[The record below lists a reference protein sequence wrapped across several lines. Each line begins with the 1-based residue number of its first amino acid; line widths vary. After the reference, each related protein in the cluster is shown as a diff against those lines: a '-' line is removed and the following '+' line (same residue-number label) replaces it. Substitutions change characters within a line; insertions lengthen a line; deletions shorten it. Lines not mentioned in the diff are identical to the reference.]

1 MFRIL
6 CPCTM
11 GMQYPKWPEEAVRF
25 LGTVV
30 TYVCELPCGCGNQTP
45 VLWMINQCSE
55 PPKQSSS
62 PGGFGRV
69 LKVHAVSQQKRVEHH
84 CS

>member
-1 MFRIL
+1 MEDGESHAVKLGVTWTIQTFKKEVDFIYSYFMFRIL

-45 VLWMINQCSE
+45 VL
-55 PPKQSSS
+55 
-62 PGGFGRV
+62 
-69 LKVHAVSQQKRVEHH
+69 
-84 CS
+84 

>member
-1 MFRIL
+1 
-6 CPCTM
+6 M

-45 VLWMINQCSE
+45 VLWMINQYSE
-55 PPKQSSS
+55 PPKQFSSS
-62 PGGFGRV
+62 GGFGRV
-69 LKVHAVSQQKRVEHH
+69 LKVHAVSQQKRVKHH